1 MSGITLQ
8 NCDSEPIH
16 IPGSIQSHGFLI
28 TLDSNKNIAHCSEN
42 ISNFIGISAKE
53 LLGKSIS
60 SLEVEGLAD
69 LFTQLD
75 TPSSVQ
81 EVFQRD
87 INGKTYNIIINY
99 HNGFHLIDFELANAK
114 LQYELQGLI
123 GRSLSEI
130 LMNKKLDSLLTN
142 AAEQIKKIIDYDRVM
157 VYKFHAD
164 GHGEVVG
171 ESKIDSI
178 ETWMGLHYPA
188 SDIPEQAR
196 ELYKINLVRLIAD
209 VETTPS
215 PILALAKDGKAA
227 PLDLTMSNLRAVS
240 PIHIQ
245 YLKNMGVASSF
256 SVSIMDQ
263 DKLWGLIA
271 CHNYSPKF
279 INFDKRESAKL
290 VGQVL
295 SSAISFREQEEEQ
308 EYSAQHRQCI
318 ETITRQLLRD
328 KSIGEALFNIDCSI
342 KDVVNCEGAAL
353 FYENKLQTIGQV
365 PDESFIEKLIAW
377 LDEKTYTDG
386 YYLTNNLTLAYPVAA
401 EYKETASGLLACR
414 LGKEFREYILW
425 FRPEVI
431 STIKWAGNPEKIIA
445 TDESGI
451 ARISPRN
458 SFNEWSEQVDLTA
471 TPWRVHELNAVIA
484 LRDEVNYT
492 ISRKATE
499 LRVMNEKLRQAYAE
513 LDTFSYTIAHDLK
526 NPLSTIKSYAQLVQR
541 GKMELEKINYMA
553 GKIEMGANKMGHM
566 IDEILAYSK
575 VGQAKVQ
582 GKLIDIKKLLAELRN
597 DLIISAENPNLVI
610 DIDNTPPVHGDELMV
625 MQVFANMVGNAVKYS
640 SKIANPKI
648 TISGS
653 NNSDKIVYSITDNGI
668 GIPPQEHRNIFDL
681 FSRASGS
688 DGYEGT
694 GVGLAIVKRILE
706 KHEGEIWL
714 ESEEGKGSTFFISF
728 SKP

>member
-42 ISNFIGISAKE
+42 VSNFTGISAKD
-53 LLGKSIS
+53 LLGKAIS
-60 SLEVEGLAD
+60 SVELGGLAAI
-69 LFTQLD
+69 FTQLA

-81 EVFQRD
+81 EAFQRD
-87 INGKTYNIIINY
+87 INGKTYNIIVNY
-99 HNGFHLIDFELANAK
+99 HNGFYLIDFEPAENK
-114 LQYELQGLI
+114 LRHNLPSIIGL
-123 GRSLSEI
+123 SLSEI
-130 LMNKKLDSLLTN
+130 LNNKKLDNLLPN

-157 VYKFHAD
+157 IYKFHAD
-164 GHGEVVG
+164 GHGEVVA
-171 ESKIDSI
+171 EAKIDSI
-178 ETWMGLHYPA
+178 ESWMGLHYPA

-196 ELYKINLVRLIAD
+196 ELYKINLIRLIAN
-209 VETTPS
+209 VATTPS
-215 PILALAKDGKAA
+215 PILALTNH

-240 PIHIQ
+240 PMHIQ

-256 SVSIMDQ
+256 SVSIMNQ

-271 CHNYSPKF
+271 CHNYSAKF
-279 INFDKRESAKL
+279 INFDERESAKL

-295 SSAISFREQEEEQ
+295 SSAISFREKEDEQ

-328 KSIGEALFNIDCSI
+328 KSIEEALFNVDCSI

-353 FYENKLQTIGQV
+353 YFEDKLQTVGKV
-365 PDESFIEKLIAW
+365 PDDSFIEKLIGW

-386 YYLTNNLTLAYPVAA
+386 YYLTNNLSLAYPPAA

-414 LGKEFREYILW
+414 LGKEFKEYILW

-445 TDESGI
+445 TDERGI
-451 ARISPRN
+451 SRISPRN
-458 SFNEWSEQVDLTA
+458 SFNEWLEQVDLTA
-471 TPWRVHELNAVIA
+471 MPWSAHELNAVIA
-484 LRDEVNYT
+484 LRDEVNYA

-499 LRVMNEKLRQAYAE
+499 LRMMNEKLRQAYAE

-553 GKIEMGANKMGHM
+553 GKIELGANKMGHM

-582 GKLIDIKKLLAELRN
+582 GTQIDVKKLLTELKN
-597 DLIISAENPNLVI
+597 DLLISVNNPNLEI
-610 DIDNTPPVHGDELMV
+610 DINATPPLRGDELMV
-625 MQVFANMVGNAVKYS
+625 MQVFSNMVGNAVKYS
-640 SKIANPKI
+640 SKIASPKI

-653 NNSDKIVYSITDNGI
+653 NNGDKTVYTITDNGI
-668 GIPPQEHRNIFDL
+668 GIPPQEHRSIFDL
-681 FSRASGS
+681 FSRASVS

-694 GVGLAIVKRILE
+694 GVGLAIVKRILA

-728 SKP
+728 GKL